1 MKRVLVITYYW
12 PPSGGSGV
20 QRWVKFAKYLPL
32 EGWQPVI
39 YTPENPEYTAIDHT
53 LETEIP
59 PEAEILR
66 RPILEPYGLYRKL
79 MGKGASTDMKTLTS
93 AGAQE
98 TPGQAGGDVM
108 PGRDRASAGSD
119 KDEVTPISSGKKSWK
134 QRLSLWIRGNLFVPD
149 PRVGWVK
156 PSVRFLKEYLAEH
169 PVDVIVTTGP
179 PHSMHLIGQRLHTEL
194 GIPWIPDFRD
204 PWSRMYYLKHLPMT
218 ARTWRRLRSM
228 EQSVLDECSTVLAV
242 TPLVQEEF
250 QAQTKTPVAMI
261 TNGYDGGD
269 FDQVVEPDGH
279 FNIVHTGLFAADGNP
294 LNFWK
299 VLGIKAWAESDFKA
313 ALRLRL
319 VGKVDREVYDA
330 IEEAGLKDNVV
341 DLGYCDH
348 LTAVREQLAAT
359 LLVLPLR
366 NDPEYRPIL
375 PGKLFEYLASR
386 RPILGIGQED
396 GAMARVLADTGAG
409 ITADWDNPD
418 AMRAFIDHAWEQ
430 YQAGNA
436 PETPGQAGGDEEQQN
451 RGQAEAAV
459 MPGPDRASGDIARF
473 SRRNLTRELAALL
486 EQVSHE
492 NK

>member
-20 QRWVKFAKYLPL
+20 QRWVKFVKYLPQ
-32 EGWQPVI
+32 EGWQPVV

-53 LETEIP
+53 LEAEIPHGTEI
-59 PEAEILR
+59 IR
-66 RPILEPYGLYRKL
+66 RPITEPYNLYRKL
-79 MGKGASTDMKTLTS
+79 MGKGASTDMKTLT
-93 AGAQE
+93 AGAV
-98 TPGQAGGDVM
+98 GG
-108 PGRDRASAGSD
+108 A
-119 KDEVTPISSGKKSWK
+119 VTEISSGRKSFK

-156 PSVRFLKEYLAEH
+156 PSVRFLKKYLAEH

-179 PHSMHLIGQRLHTEL
+179 PHSMHLIGQRLHKAL

-204 PWSRMYYLKHLPMT
+204 PWTRMYYLKHLPMSR
-218 ARTWRRLRSM
+218 RTWRKLRAM
-228 EQSVLDECSTVLAV
+228 EQSVLDDCSTVLAV

-250 QAQTKTPVAMI
+250 RAQTKTPVAMI

-269 FDQVVEPDGH
+269 FEQSVEPDG
-279 FNIVHTGLFAADGNP
+279 FFDIVHTGLFAADGNP

-299 VLGIKAWAESDFKA
+299 VLGIKAWAEPDFKE

-330 IEEAGLKDNVV
+330 IAEAGLKDNVV
-341 DLGYCDH
+341 DLGYRDH
-348 LTAVREQLAAT
+348 LASVREQLAASV
-359 LLVLPLR
+359 LVLPLR

-409 ITADWDNPD
+409 VTAGWDNID
-418 AMRAFIDHAWEQ
+418 AMRAFIDTAWEQ
-430 YQAGNA
+430 HK
-436 PETPGQAGGDEEQQN
+436 AGGVPPVE
-451 RGQAEAAV
+451 
-459 MPGPDRASGDIARF
+459 GDIARF
-473 SRRNLTRELAALL
+473 SRRSLTRELAALL
-486 EQVSHE
+486 ERVSTQ

>member
-1 MKRVLVITYYW
+1 MKRVLVVTYYW

-20 QRWVKFAKYLPL
+20 QRWVKFAKYLPQ

-53 LETEIP
+53 LEAEIP
-59 PEAEILR
+59 HTVEIIR
-66 RPILEPYGLYRKL
+66 RPITEPYNLYRKL
-79 MGKGASTDMKTLTS
+79 MGKGASTDMKTLT
-93 AGAQE
+93 AGAS
-98 TPGQAGGDVM
+98 GG
-108 PGRDRASAGSD
+108 A
-119 KDEVTPISSGKKSWK
+119 VTEISSGKKSFK

-156 PSVRFLKEYLAEH
+156 PSVRFLKKYLAEH

-179 PHSMHLIGQRLHTEL
+179 PHSMHLIGQRLHKEL
-194 GIPWIPDFRD
+194 GLPWIPDFRD
-204 PWSRMYYLKHLPMT
+204 PWSRMYYLKHLPMSP
-218 ARTWRRLRSM
+218 RTWRKLRAM
-228 EQSVLDECSTVLAV
+228 EQSVLDDCSTVLAV

-269 FDQVVEPDGH
+269 FEQAVEPDGF
-279 FNIVHTGLFAADGNP
+279 FNVVHTGLFAADGNP
-294 LNFWK
+294 LNLWK
-299 VLGIKAWAESDFKA
+299 ALGIKAWADADFKA

-330 IEEAGLKDNVV
+330 IAEAGLKDNVV
-341 DLGYCDH
+341 DLGYRDH

-359 LLVLPLR
+359 MLVLPLR

-409 ITADWDNPD
+409 VTAGWDNLE
-418 AMRAFIDHAWEQ
+418 AMRDFIDKAWEQ
-430 YQAGNA
+430 FK
-436 PETPGQAGGDEEQQN
+436 AGGVPPVE
-451 RGQAEAAV
+451 
-459 MPGPDRASGDIARF
+459 GDIARF
-473 SRRNLTRELAALL
+473 SRRSLTRELAALL
-486 EQVSHE
+486 ERVSNE

>member
-1 MKRVLVITYYW
+1 MKRVLVVTYYW

-20 QRWVKFAKYLPL
+20 QRWVKFAKYLPQ

-53 LETEIP
+53 LEAEIP
-59 PEAEILR
+59 HSVEIIR
-66 RPILEPYGLYRKL
+66 RPITEPYDIYRKL
-79 MGKGASTDMKTLTS
+79 MGKGASTDMKTLT
-93 AGAQE
+93 AGAS
-98 TPGQAGGDVM
+98 GG
-108 PGRDRASAGSD
+108 A
-119 KDEVTPISSGKKSWK
+119 VTEISSGRKSFK

-156 PSVRFLKEYLAEH
+156 PSVRFLKKYLAEH

-179 PHSMHLIGQRLHTEL
+179 PHSMHLIGQRLHKEL

-204 PWSRMYYLKHLPMT
+204 PWSRMYYLKHLPMS
-218 ARTWRRLRSM
+218 ARTWRRLRAM
-228 EQSVLDECSTVLAV
+228 EQSVLDDCSTVLAV

-269 FDQVVEPDGH
+269 FDQAVEPDGF
-279 FNIVHTGLFAADGNP
+279 FNVVHTGLFAADGNP
-294 LNFWK
+294 LNLWK
-299 VLGIKAWAESDFKA
+299 ALGLKAWADADFKA

-330 IEEAGLKDNVV
+330 IAEAGLKDNVI
-341 DLGYCDH
+341 DLGYRDH

-359 LLVLPLR
+359 VLVLPLR

-386 RPILGIGQED
+386 RPVLGIGQED

-409 ITADWDNPD
+409 VTAGWDNLEATRD
-418 AMRAFIDHAWEQ
+418 FIDKAWEQ
-430 YQAGNA
+430 FK
-436 PETPGQAGGDEEQQN
+436 AGGVPPVQ
-451 RGQAEAAV
+451 
-459 MPGPDRASGDIARF
+459 GDIDRF
-473 SRRNLTRELAALL
+473 SRRSLTRELAALL
-486 EQVSHE
+486 ERVSNE

>member
-1 MKRVLVITYYW
+1 MKRVLVVTYYW

-20 QRWVKFAKYLPL
+20 QRWVKFAKYLPQ

-53 LETEIP
+53 LEAEVPHTVEI
-59 PEAEILR
+59 IR
-66 RPILEPYGLYRKL
+66 RPITEPYNLYRKL
-79 MGKGASTDMKTLTS
+79 MGKGASTDMKTLT
-93 AGAQE
+93 AGAS
-98 TPGQAGGDVM
+98 GG
-108 PGRDRASAGSD
+108 A
-119 KDEVTPISSGKKSWK
+119 VTEISSGKKSFK

-156 PSVRFLKEYLAEH
+156 PSVRFLKKYLAEH

-179 PHSMHLIGQRLHTEL
+179 PHSMHLIGQRLHKEL

-204 PWSRMYYLKHLPMT
+204 PWSRMYYLKHLPMS

-228 EQSVLDECSTVLAV
+228 EQSVLDDCSTVLAV

-269 FDQVVEPDGH
+269 FEQAVEPDGF
-279 FNIVHTGLFAADGNP
+279 FNVVHTGLFAADGNP
-294 LNFWK
+294 LNLWK
-299 VLGIKAWAESDFKA
+299 ALGIKAWADADFKA

-330 IEEAGLKDNVV
+330 IAEAGLKDNVV
-341 DLGYCDH
+341 DLGYRDH

-359 LLVLPLR
+359 MLVLPLR

-386 RPILGIGQED
+386 RPVLGIGQED
-396 GAMARVLADTGAG
+396 GAMARVLANTGAG
-409 ITADWDNPD
+409 VTAGWDNLE
-418 AMRAFIDHAWEQ
+418 AMRDFIDKAWEQ
-430 YQAGNA
+430 FK
-436 PETPGQAGGDEEQQN
+436 AGGVPPVE
-451 RGQAEAAV
+451 
-459 MPGPDRASGDIARF
+459 GDIARF
-473 SRRNLTRELAALL
+473 SRRSLTRELAALL
-486 EQVSHE
+486 ERVSNE

>member
-20 QRWVKFAKYLPL
+20 QRWVKFAKYLPA

-53 LETEIP
+53 LESEIP
-59 PEAEILR
+59 HSVEIVR
-66 RPILEPYGLYRKL
+66 RPILEPYGIYRKL
-79 MGKGASTDMKTLTS
+79 MGKGASTDMKTLT
-93 AGAQE
+93 AGASK
-98 TPGQAGGDVM
+98 G
-108 PGRDRASAGSD
+108 
-119 KDEVTPISSGKKSWK
+119 EVTEISSGRKTFK

-149 PRVGWVK
+149 PRVGWVR
-156 PSVRFLKEYLAEH
+156 PSVRFLKEYLKEH

-179 PHSMHLIGQRLHTEL
+179 PHSMHLIGQRLHKDL

-218 ARTWRRLRSM
+218 RCTWRRLRAM
-228 EQSVLDECSTVLAV
+228 EQAVLDDCSTVLAV

-250 QAQTKTPVAMI
+250 RAQTSTPVAMI

-269 FDQVVEPDGH
+269 FEQAVEPDGH

-294 LNFWK
+294 LTFWK
-299 VLGIKAWAESDFKA
+299 VLGVKAWAEPDFKE

-341 DLGYCDH
+341 DLGYKDH

-359 LLVLPLR
+359 MLVLPLR

-386 RPILGIGQED
+386 RPVLGIGQED
-396 GAMARVLADTGAG
+396 GAMARVLAETGAG
-409 ITADWDNPD
+409 VTAGWDNMD
-418 AMRAFIDHAWEQ
+418 AMRSFVDKAWEQ
-430 YQAGNA
+430 FKAGNVPPVA
-436 PETPGQAGGDEEQQN
+436 
-451 RGQAEAAV
+451 
-459 MPGPDRASGDIARF
+459 GDITRF
-473 SRRNLTRELAALL
+473 SRRSLTHELADLL
-486 EQVSHE
+486 EQVSQE
-492 NK
+492 K

>member
-20 QRWVKFAKYLPL
+20 QRWVKFAKYLPS

-53 LETEIP
+53 LESEIP
-59 PEAEILR
+59 HSAEIVR
-66 RPILEPYGLYRKL
+66 RPILEPYGIYRKL
-79 MGKGASTDMKTLTS
+79 MGKGASTDMKTLT
-93 AGAQE
+93 AGASK
-98 TPGQAGGDVM
+98 G
-108 PGRDRASAGSD
+108 
-119 KDEVTPISSGKKSWK
+119 EVTEISSGRKSFK

-149 PRVGWVK
+149 PRVGWVR
-156 PSVRFLKEYLAEH
+156 PSVRFLKEYLKEH

-179 PHSMHLIGQRLHTEL
+179 PHSMHLIGQRLHKDL

-218 ARTWRRLRSM
+218 RCTWRRLRAM
-228 EQSVLDECSTVLAV
+228 EQAVLDDCSTVLAV

-250 QAQTKTPVAMI
+250 RAQTSTPVAMI

-269 FDQVVEPDGH
+269 FEQAVESDGH

-294 LNFWK
+294 LTFWK
-299 VLGIKAWAESDFKA
+299 VLGVKAWAEPDFKE

-341 DLGYCDH
+341 DLGYKDH

-359 LLVLPLR
+359 MLVLPLR

-386 RPILGIGQED
+386 RPVLGIGQED
-396 GAMARVLADTGAG
+396 GAMARVLAETGAG
-409 ITADWDNPD
+409 VTAGWDNMD
-418 AMRAFIDHAWEQ
+418 AMRSFVDKAWEQ
-430 YQAGNA
+430 FKAGEVPPVA
-436 PETPGQAGGDEEQQN
+436 
-451 RGQAEAAV
+451 
-459 MPGPDRASGDIARF
+459 GDITRF
-473 SRRNLTRELAALL
+473 SRRSLTHELADLL
-486 EQVSHE
+486 EQVSQE
-492 NK
+492 Q

>member
-53 LETEIP
+53 LEAEIP
-59 PEAEILR
+59 REAEIIR
-66 RPILEPYGLYRKL
+66 RPIVEPYGVYRKL
-79 MGKGASTDMKTLTS
+79 MGKGASTDMKTLT
-93 AGAQE
+93 AGAS
-98 TPGQAGGDVM
+98 GG
-108 PGRDRASAGSD
+108 A
-119 KDEVTPISSGKKSWK
+119 VTEISSGKKSFK
-134 QRLSLWIRGNLFVPD
+134 QLLSLWIRGNLFVPD
-149 PRVGWVK
+149 PRVGWVR
-156 PSVRFLKEYLAEH
+156 PSVRFLKAYLKEH

-179 PHSMHLIGQRLHTEL
+179 PHSMHLIGQRLHKEL

-218 ARTWRRLRSM
+218 RGTWRRLRAM
-228 EQSVLDECSTVLAV
+228 EQSVLDECSAVLAV

-250 QAQTKTPVAMI
+250 RAQTRTPVAMI

-269 FDQVVEPDGH
+269 FDQAVEPDGH
-279 FNIVHTGLFAADGNP
+279 FNLVHTGLFASDGNP
-294 LNFWK
+294 LTLWK
-299 VLGIKAWAESDFKA
+299 VLGAKAWAEPDFRE

-319 VGKVDREVYDA
+319 VGKVDREVREA
-330 IEEAGLKDNVV
+330 IEEAGLGGNVV
-341 DLGYCDH
+341 DLGYRDH
-348 LTAVREQLAAT
+348 LTAVREQLAASV
-359 LLVLPLR
+359 LILPLR

-396 GAMARVLADTGAG
+396 GAMARVLVDTGAG
-409 ITADWDNPD
+409 VTADWDNMD
-418 AMRAFIDHAWEQ
+418 AMRAFIDQAWERHK
-430 YQAGNA
+430 
-436 PETPGQAGGDEEQQN
+436 AGG
-451 RGQAEAAV
+451 V
-459 MPGPDRASGDIARF
+459 PPVSGDITRF
-473 SRRNLTRELAALL
+473 SRRSLTHELAALL
-486 EQVSHE
+486 EQVSNA

>member
-1 MKRVLVITYYW
+1 MKRVLVVTYYW

-20 QRWVKFAKYLPL
+20 QRWVKFAKYLPH
-32 EGWQPVI
+32 EGWEPVI

-53 LETEIP
+53 LEAEIP
-59 PEAEILR
+59 HTVEIIR
-66 RPILEPYGLYRKL
+66 RPITEPYNLYRKL
-79 MGKGASTDMKTLTS
+79 MGKGASTDMKTLT
-93 AGAQE
+93 AGAS
-98 TPGQAGGDVM
+98 GG
-108 PGRDRASAGSD
+108 A
-119 KDEVTPISSGKKSWK
+119 VTEISSGRKSFK
-134 QRLSLWIRGNLFVPD
+134 QRLSLWVRGNLFVPD

-156 PSVRFLKEYLAEH
+156 PSVRFLKKYLAEH

-179 PHSMHLIGQRLHTEL
+179 PHSMHLIGQRLHKEL

-204 PWSRMYYLKHLPMT
+204 PWSRMYYLKHLPMS

-228 EQSVLDECSTVLAV
+228 EQSVLDDCSTVLAV

-250 QAQTKTPVAMI
+250 RAQTKTPVAMI

-269 FDQVVEPDGH
+269 FEQAVEPDGF

-294 LNFWK
+294 LNLWK
-299 VLGIKAWAESDFKA
+299 ALGVKAWADPDFKA

-330 IEEAGLKDNVV
+330 IEEAGLKNNLV
-341 DLGYCDH
+341 DLGYRDH
-348 LTAVREQLAAT
+348 LAAVREQLAAT
-359 LLVLPLR
+359 VLVLPLR

-386 RPILGIGQED
+386 RPVLGIGQED

-409 ITADWDNPD
+409 VTAGWDNLGAIRD
-418 AMRAFIDHAWEQ
+418 FIDKAWEQ
-430 YQAGNA
+430 FKV
-436 PETPGQAGGDEEQQN
+436 GGVPPVE
-451 RGQAEAAV
+451 
-459 MPGPDRASGDIARF
+459 GDIARF
-473 SRRNLTRELAALL
+473 SRRSLTRELAALL
-486 EQVSHE
+486 ERVSNE

>member
-1 MKRVLVITYYW
+1 MKRVLVVTYYW

-20 QRWVKFAKYLPL
+20 QRWVKFAKYLPQ

-53 LETEIP
+53 LEAEIP
-59 PEAEILR
+59 HTVEIIR
-66 RPILEPYGLYRKL
+66 RPITEPYNLYRKL
-79 MGKGASTDMKTLTS
+79 MGKGASTDMKTLT
-93 AGAQE
+93 AGAS
-98 TPGQAGGDVM
+98 GG
-108 PGRDRASAGSD
+108 A
-119 KDEVTPISSGKKSWK
+119 VTEISSGKKSFK

-156 PSVRFLKEYLAEH
+156 PSVRFLKKYLAEH

-179 PHSMHLIGQRLHTEL
+179 PHSMHLIGQRLHKEL
-194 GIPWIPDFRD
+194 GLPWIPDFRD
-204 PWSRMYYLKHLPMT
+204 PWSRMYYLKHLPMS

-228 EQSVLDECSTVLAV
+228 EQSVLDDCSTVLAV

-269 FDQVVEPDGH
+269 FEQAVEPDGF
-279 FNIVHTGLFAADGNP
+279 FNVVHTGLFAADGNP
-294 LNFWK
+294 LNLWK
-299 VLGIKAWAESDFKA
+299 ALGIKAWADADFKA

-330 IEEAGLKDNVV
+330 IAEAGLKDNVV
-341 DLGYCDH
+341 DLGYRDH

-359 LLVLPLR
+359 MLVLPLR

-396 GAMARVLADTGAG
+396 GAMARVLANTGAG
-409 ITADWDNPD
+409 VTAGWDNLE
-418 AMRAFIDHAWEQ
+418 AMRDFIDKAWEQ
-430 YQAGNA
+430 FK
-436 PETPGQAGGDEEQQN
+436 AGGVPPVE
-451 RGQAEAAV
+451 
-459 MPGPDRASGDIARF
+459 GDIARF
-473 SRRNLTRELAALL
+473 SRRSLTRELAALL
-486 EQVSHE
+486 ERVSNE

>member
-20 QRWVKFAKYLPL
+20 QRWVKFAKYLPS

-53 LETEIP
+53 LEAEIP
-59 PEAEILR
+59 REAEIIR
-66 RPILEPYGLYRKL
+66 RPIAEPYNLYRRL
-79 MGKGASTDMKTLTS
+79 MGKGASTDMKTLT
-93 AGAQE
+93 AGAS
-98 TPGQAGGDVM
+98 GG
-108 PGRDRASAGSD
+108 A
-119 KDEVTPISSGKKSWK
+119 VTEISSGRKSFK
-134 QRLSLWIRGNLFVPD
+134 QRLSLWVRGNLFVPD
-149 PRVGWVK
+149 PRAGWVK
-156 PSVRFLKEYLAEH
+156 PSVRFLKEYLKEH

-179 PHSMHLIGQRLHTEL
+179 PQSMHLIGQRLHKEL

-218 ARTWRRLRSM
+218 HRTWRRLREM

-250 QAQTKTPVAMI
+250 RAQTATPVAMI
-261 TNGYDGGD
+261 TNGYDGID
-269 FDQVVEPDGH
+269 FEQSVEPDGF

-294 LNFWK
+294 LTLWK
-299 VLGIKAWAESDFKA
+299 VLGLKAWADADFKK

-330 IEEAGLKDNVV
+330 IEDAGLKDNVV
-341 DLGYCDH
+341 DLGYKDH

-359 LLVLPLR
+359 VLVLPLR

-409 ITADWDNPD
+409 ITAGWDNMD
-418 AMRAFIDHAWEQ
+418 AMRSFIDTEWEQ
-430 YQAGNA
+430 FKAGDVPPVA
-436 PETPGQAGGDEEQQN
+436 
-451 RGQAEAAV
+451 
-459 MPGPDRASGDIARF
+459 GDITRF
-473 SRRNLTRELAALL
+473 SRRSLTHELAALL
-486 EQVSHE
+486 EKVAQK
-492 NK
+492 N

>member
-1 MKRVLVITYYW
+1 MKRVLVVTYYW

-20 QRWVKFAKYLPL
+20 QRWVKFAKYLPQ

-59 PEAEILR
+59 HTVEIIR
-66 RPILEPYGLYRKL
+66 RPITEPYNLYRKL

-93 AGAQE
+93 PVIPSEAKE
-98 TPGQAGGDVM
+98 SM
-108 PGRDRASAGSD
+108 ASASGGA
-119 KDEVTPISSGKKSWK
+119 VTEISSGKKSFK

-156 PSVRFLKEYLAEH
+156 PSVRFLKKYLAEH

-179 PHSMHLIGQRLHTEL
+179 PHSMHLIGQRLHKEL

-204 PWSRMYYLKHLPMT
+204 PWSRMYYLKHLPMS
-218 ARTWRRLRSM
+218 ARTWRRLRAM

-269 FDQVVEPDGH
+269 FDQAVEPDGF
-279 FNIVHTGLFAADGNP
+279 FNVVHTGLFAADGNP
-294 LNFWK
+294 LNLWK
-299 VLGIKAWAESDFKA
+299 ALGIKAWADPDFKA

-319 VGKVDREVYDA
+319 VGKVDREVYAA
-330 IEEAGLKDNVV
+330 IEEAGLKDNVI
-341 DLGYCDH
+341 DLGYRDH

-359 LLVLPLR
+359 VLVLPLR

-409 ITADWDNPD
+409 VTAGWDNLE
-418 AMRAFIDHAWEQ
+418 AMRDFIDKAWEQ
-430 YQAGNA
+430 FK
-436 PETPGQAGGDEEQQN
+436 AGGVP
-451 RGQAEAAV
+451 AV
-459 MPGPDRASGDIARF
+459 EGDIARF
-473 SRRNLTRELAALL
+473 SRRSLTRELAALL
-486 EQVSHE
+486 ERVSNE

>member
-1 MKRVLVITYYW
+1 MKRVLVVTYYW

-20 QRWVKFAKYLPL
+20 QRWVKFAKYLPQ

-53 LETEIP
+53 LEAEIP
-59 PEAEILR
+59 HTVEIVR
-66 RPILEPYGLYRKL
+66 RPITEPYNLYRKL
-79 MGKGASTDMKTLTS
+79 MGKGASTDMKTLT
-93 AGAQE
+93 AGAS
-98 TPGQAGGDVM
+98 GG
-108 PGRDRASAGSD
+108 A
-119 KDEVTPISSGKKSWK
+119 VTEISSGRKSFK

-156 PSVRFLKEYLAEH
+156 PSVRFLKKYLAEH

-179 PHSMHLIGQRLHTEL
+179 PHSMHLIGQRLHKEL
-194 GIPWIPDFRD
+194 GLPWIPDFRD
-204 PWSRMYYLKHLPMT
+204 PWSRMYYLKHLPMS
-218 ARTWRRLRSM
+218 ARTWRRLRAM

-269 FDQVVEPDGH
+269 FEQAVEPDGF
-279 FNIVHTGLFAADGNP
+279 FNVVHTGLLAADGNP

-299 VLGIKAWAESDFKA
+299 ALGIKAWADPDFKA

-330 IEEAGLKDNVV
+330 IAEAGLKDNVI
-341 DLGYCDH
+341 DLGYRDH
-348 LTAVREQLAAT
+348 LAAVREQLAASV
-359 LLVLPLR
+359 LVLPLR

-409 ITADWDNPD
+409 VTAGWDNLD
-418 AMRAFIDHAWEQ
+418 AMRDFIDKAWEQ
-430 YQAGNA
+430 HK
-436 PETPGQAGGDEEQQN
+436 AGGVPPVE
-451 RGQAEAAV
+451 
-459 MPGPDRASGDIARF
+459 GDIARF
-473 SRRNLTRELAALL
+473 SRRSLTRELAALL
-486 EQVSHE
+486 ERVSNE

>member
-1 MKRVLVITYYW
+1 MKRVLVIAYYW

-20 QRWVKFAKYLPL
+20 QRWVKFAKYLPQ

-53 LETEIP
+53 LEAEIP
-59 PEAEILR
+59 HTVEIVR
-66 RPILEPYGLYRKL
+66 RPITEPYNLYRKL
-79 MGKGASTDMKTLTS
+79 MGKGASTDMKTLT
-93 AGAQE
+93 AGAS
-98 TPGQAGGDVM
+98 GG
-108 PGRDRASAGSD
+108 A
-119 KDEVTPISSGKKSWK
+119 VTEISSGRKSFK

-156 PSVRFLKEYLAEH
+156 PSVRFLKQYLAEH

-179 PHSMHLIGQRLHTEL
+179 PHSMHLIGQRLHKEL
-194 GIPWIPDFRD
+194 GLPWIPDFRD
-204 PWSRMYYLKHLPMT
+204 PWSRMYYLKHLPMS
-218 ARTWRRLRSM
+218 ARTWRRLRAM

-269 FDQVVEPDGH
+269 FEQAVEPDGF
-279 FNIVHTGLFAADGNP
+279 FNVVHTGLLAADGNP

-299 VLGIKAWAESDFKA
+299 ALGIKAWADPDFKA

-330 IEEAGLKDNVV
+330 IAEAGLKDNVI
-341 DLGYCDH
+341 DLGYRDH
-348 LTAVREQLAAT
+348 LAAVREQLAASV
-359 LLVLPLR
+359 LVLPLR

-409 ITADWDNPD
+409 VTAGWDNLD
-418 AMRAFIDHAWEQ
+418 AMRDFIDKAWEQ
-430 YQAGNA
+430 HK
-436 PETPGQAGGDEEQQN
+436 AGGVPPVE
-451 RGQAEAAV
+451 
-459 MPGPDRASGDIARF
+459 GDIARF
-473 SRRNLTRELAALL
+473 SRRSLTRELAALL
-486 EQVSHE
+486 ERVSNE

>member
-1 MKRVLVITYYW
+1 MKRVLVVTYYW

-20 QRWVKFAKYLPL
+20 QRWVKFAKYLPQ

-53 LETEIP
+53 LEAEIP
-59 PEAEILR
+59 HSVEIIR
-66 RPILEPYGLYRKL
+66 RPITEPYDIYRKL
-79 MGKGASTDMKTLTS
+79 MGKGASTDMKTLT
-93 AGAQE
+93 AGAS
-98 TPGQAGGDVM
+98 GG
-108 PGRDRASAGSD
+108 A
-119 KDEVTPISSGKKSWK
+119 VTEISSGRKSFK

-156 PSVRFLKEYLAEH
+156 PSVRFLRKYLAEH

-179 PHSMHLIGQRLHTEL
+179 PHSMHLIGQRLHKEL

-204 PWSRMYYLKHLPMT
+204 PWSRMYYLKHLPMS
-218 ARTWRRLRSM
+218 ARTWRRLRAM
-228 EQSVLDECSTVLAV
+228 EQSVLDDCSTVLAV

-269 FDQVVEPDGH
+269 FDQAVEPDGF
-279 FNIVHTGLFAADGNP
+279 FNVVHTGLFAADGNP
-294 LNFWK
+294 LNLWK
-299 VLGIKAWAESDFKA
+299 ALGLKAWADADFKA

-330 IEEAGLKDNVV
+330 IAEAGLKDNVI
-341 DLGYCDH
+341 DLGYRDH

-359 LLVLPLR
+359 VLVLPLR

-386 RPILGIGQED
+386 RPVLGIGQED
-396 GAMARVLADTGAG
+396 GAMARVLAATGAG
-409 ITADWDNPD
+409 ITADWDNLT
-418 AMRAFIDHAWEQ
+418 AMRDFIDKAWEQ
-430 YQAGNA
+430 HK
-436 PETPGQAGGDEEQQN
+436 AGGVP
-451 RGQAEAAV
+451 AV
-459 MPGPDRASGDIARF
+459 SGDIARF
-473 SRRNLTRELAALL
+473 SRRSLTRELAALL
-486 EQVSHE
+486 EKASKE

>member
-1 MKRVLVITYYW
+1 MKRVLVVTYYW

-20 QRWVKFAKYLPL
+20 QRWVKFAKYLPQ

-53 LETEIP
+53 LEAEIP
-59 PEAEILR
+59 HSVEIIR
-66 RPILEPYGLYRKL
+66 RPITEPYDIYRKL
-79 MGKGASTDMKTLTS
+79 MGKGASTDMKTLT
-93 AGAQE
+93 AGAS
-98 TPGQAGGDVM
+98 GG
-108 PGRDRASAGSD
+108 A
-119 KDEVTPISSGKKSWK
+119 VTEISSGRKSFK

-156 PSVRFLKEYLAEH
+156 PSVRFLKKYLAEH

-179 PHSMHLIGQRLHTEL
+179 PHSMHLIGQRLHKEL

-204 PWSRMYYLKHLPMT
+204 PWSRMYYLKHLPMS
-218 ARTWRRLRSM
+218 ARTWRRLRAM
-228 EQSVLDECSTVLAV
+228 EQSVLDDCSTVLAV

-269 FDQVVEPDGH
+269 FDQAVEPDGF
-279 FNIVHTGLFAADGNP
+279 FNVVHTGLFAADGNP
-294 LNFWK
+294 LNLWK
-299 VLGIKAWAESDFKA
+299 ALGLKAWADADFKA

-330 IEEAGLKDNVV
+330 IAEAGLKDNVI
-341 DLGYCDH
+341 DLGYRDH

-359 LLVLPLR
+359 VLVLPLR

-386 RPILGIGQED
+386 RPVLGIGQED

-409 ITADWDNPD
+409 VTAGWDNLE
-418 AMRAFIDHAWEQ
+418 AMRDFIDKAWEQ
-430 YQAGNA
+430 FK
-436 PETPGQAGGDEEQQN
+436 AGGVPPVQ
-451 RGQAEAAV
+451 
-459 MPGPDRASGDIARF
+459 GDIDRF
-473 SRRNLTRELAALL
+473 SRRSLTRELAALL
-486 EQVSHE
+486 ERVSNE